1 MLGIPKYVG
10 ISALAA
16 VGVVYHAFSTREQ
29 YDFQCLLLHIATGCL
44 MCHRR

>member
-29 YDFQCLLLHIATGCL
+29 YDIQCLCCT
-44 MCHRR
+44 